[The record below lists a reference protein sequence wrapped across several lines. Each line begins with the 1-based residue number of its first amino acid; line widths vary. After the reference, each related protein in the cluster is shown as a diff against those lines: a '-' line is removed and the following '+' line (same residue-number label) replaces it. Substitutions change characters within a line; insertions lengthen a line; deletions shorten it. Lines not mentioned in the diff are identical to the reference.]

1 MAETTPGA
9 RHHDCARD
17 ARGAARVDS
26 GQITTLLREMG
37 TDRAMSQRLLALIY
51 PNLRRLA
58 QRQLKGERPGHVLQP
73 TALVNEAYL
82 RLVDHREHGWKNRMH
97 FFAAA
102 ANVMRRILV
111 DHARAQR
118 ARKREA
124 PPIALHEAATGGE
137 GSVTDVIALSE
148 ALDALARE
156 SPRHARVVELRYF
169 GGLSVH
175 EAAAVLQVTP
185 RTVDR
190 DWAAARAWL
199 RVRLQS

>member
-1 MAETTPGA
+1 MAETTPAA
-9 RHHDCARD
+9 RHHDSATG
-17 ARGAARVDS
+17 ARGEARGDF
-26 GQITTLLREMG
+26 GQITTLLRQIG
-37 TDRAMSQRLLALIY
+37 TAGVGERLVELIY

-58 QRQLKGERPGHVLQP
+58 QRQLKRERPGHVLQP
-73 TALVNEAYL
+73 TALVHEAYL
-82 RLVDHREHGWKNRMH
+82 RLVDHHDHDWKNRMH

-118 ARKREA
+118 ARKRAA
-124 PPIALHEAATGGE
+124 PPMALPEAVTGCE
-137 GSVTDVIALSE
+137 GSITDVIALSE

-175 EAAAVLQVTP
+175 EAAAVLAVTP

>member
-1 MAETTPGA
+1 MAQTTPDA
-9 RHHDCARD
+9 RHVLGRKARRT
-17 ARGAARVDS
+17 APVDE
-26 GQITTLLREMG
+26 GQITTLLREFPNSDG
-37 TDRAMSQRLLALIY
+37 VVRERLIELIY

-58 QRQLKGERPGHVLQP
+58 QRQLKGERSGHVLQP
-73 TALVNEAYL
+73 TALVHEAYL
-82 RLVDHREHGWKNRMH
+82 RLVDHRAHDWKNRMH

-102 ANVMRRILV
+102 ANVMRRVLV

-124 PPIALHEAATGGE
+124 PEIAFHEGATGRE
-137 GSVTDVIALSE
+137 ASVTDVIALSE

-156 SPRHARVVELRYF
+156 APRHARVVELRYF
-169 GGLSVH
+169 GGLSVQ
-175 EAAAVLQVTP
+175 EVAAVMAVTP

-199 RVRLQS
+199 RVRLQP